1 MKGSDQATAV
11 RMTGIHKSFSA
22 VEVLHGADFDVRYGE
37 VHALIGGNGAGKSTL
52 MKILQGVY
60 TLDSGQIEIGGRL
73 VSPRSSA
80 EARTA
85 GIGMV
90 FQEFSLIPTL
100 TVAQNIYLGREPRR
114 GGLVD
119 DQAMRREAAALM
131 DQLRVAIAPG
141 AMVEALSTA
150 QWQLVEIAKA
160 MSTDAKVLI
169 MDEPTASLASDEVAA
184 LFELV
189 GRLRDQGTGIIY
201 ISHRMEEISRIADRV
216 TVLRNG
222 STLWT
227 KPISELTPK
236 EIVEA
241 VAGHEIEASGQ
252 SRGGQVG
259 HRGDLVLTVRGLRAC
274 GVGPVDL
281 DLWAGEVV
289 GLVGLMGAGRT
300 ALLTALAGSNKV
312 SEGRVSL
319 RGQPV
324 GLSSPR
330 QAIKAGITLVPED
343 RRLQGLV
350 LDHSVVENLVLPR
363 LKAFRHAGLLR
374 AGQMRQAAQESIQR
388 WEVKVAK
395 PFAPARLLS
404 GGNQQ
409 KIVFAKWIGL
419 NPAVFLL
426 DEPTAGVDIGS
437 KSQIIAM
444 VREIAQ
450 AGSAVM
456 VASSEYPELRAMCDR
471 YVVVAGGRI
480 VKELTA
486 DQVDSDVDLE
496 LAAQGLE

>member
-1 MKGSDQATAV
+1 MMSDQTPV
-11 RMTGIHKSFSA
+11 VSMTDIHKSFSG
-22 VEVLHGADFDVRYGE
+22 VEVLHGADLEVRPGE

-60 TLDSGQIEIGGRL
+60 TLDAGRVEIGGRP
-73 VSPRSSA
+73 VSPRSSS
-80 EARTA
+80 EARQA
-85 GIGMV
+85 GVGMV

-100 TVAQNIYLGREPRR
+100 TVAQNIYLGHEPRR

-119 DQAMRREAAALM
+119 DQAMRRSAAQLM
-131 DQLRVAIAPG
+131 SDLK
-141 AMVEALSTA
+141 VEIDPAAVVEDLSTA

-160 MSTDAKVLI
+160 MSGDTKVLI
-169 MDEPTASLASDEVAA
+169 MDEPTASLASDEVGA

-189 GRLRDQGTGIIY
+189 RHLRDQGTGIIY

-222 STLWT
+222 VTLWT
-227 KPISELTPK
+227 KPIGQLTPQQ
-236 EIVEA
+236 IIEA
-241 VAGHEIEASGQ
+241 VAGREIEATGQ
-252 SRGGQVG
+252 SRGHQAVR
-259 HRGDLVLTVRGLRAC
+259 RGDLVLTTRGLCAH
-274 GVGPVDL
+274 GIGPIDM
-281 DLWAGEVV
+281 DMWAGEVV

-300 ALLTALAGSNKV
+300 ALLSALAGTNKV
-312 SEGRVSL
+312 SAGQVTARDQVVSV
-319 RGQPV
+319 R
-324 GLSSPR
+324 SPR
-330 QAIKAGITLVPED
+330 QSIKAGITLVPED

-350 LDHSVVENLVLPR
+350 LEHSVVENLVLPR
-363 LKAFRHAGLLR
+363 LEAFRHGGLL
-374 AGQMRQAAQESIQR
+374 ASGEMRQAADESIKR
-388 WEVKVAK
+388 WDIKVAK
-395 PFAPARLLS
+395 PDAPTKLLS

-437 KSQIIAM
+437 KSQIITM

-471 YVVVAGGRI
+471 YLVVARGRI
-480 VKELTA
+480 VKELKA
-486 DQVDSDVDLE
+486 DEVESDVDLE
-496 LAAQGLE
+496 LAAQGLK